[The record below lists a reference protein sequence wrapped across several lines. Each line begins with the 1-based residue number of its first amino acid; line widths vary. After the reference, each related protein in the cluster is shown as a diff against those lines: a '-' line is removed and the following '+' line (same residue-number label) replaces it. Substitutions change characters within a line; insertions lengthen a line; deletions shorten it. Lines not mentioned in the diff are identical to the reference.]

1 MARRSRGFTL
11 LETLIALSLVSVSMT
26 GLVVAIGSSSKFG
39 SLARRQ
45 ATAMTVARSQ
55 VEALVHAYED
65 HEDDLAQIAH
75 GDASITN
82 SNTAN
87 DGVDFAD
94 PSGAF
99 ASGTIAATGANAPD
113 YTLPTPV
120 LIGADA
126 TAVPKIDGEKY
137 DVFVNVKPVLDPVN
151 SSEMG
156 KQIAVMVRYKVGAQW
171 MRAVAIG
178 YRYNPGIM
186 GVADGLPL

>member
-26 GLVVAIGSSSKFG
+26 GLIVAIGSSSKFG

-55 VEALVHAYED
+55 VEALVHAPY
-65 HEDDLAQIAH
+65 

>member
-11 LETLIALSLVSVSMT
+11 LETLIAMSLVSVSMT
-26 GLVVAIGSSSKFG
+26 TLVVAIGSGSKFG

-55 VEALVHAYED
+55 AEALAHAPYGD
-65 HEDDLAQIAH
+65 PSIAN
-75 GDASITN
+75 TN
-82 SNTAN
+82 TGN
-87 DGVDFAD
+87 DGDDFAD

-99 ASGTIAATGANAPD
+99 ASGALATTGANAPD
-113 YTLPTPV
+113 YVMPSAV
-120 LIGADA
+120 FIGADPA
-126 TAVPKIDGEKY
+126 AVPKIDGEQY
-137 DVFVNVKPVLDPVN
+137 DVFVNVRPVLDPVN

-156 KQIAVMVRYKVGAQW
+156 KQIAVIVRYKIGAQW

-178 YRYNPGIM
+178 YRYNPSSI